1 MVIQQ
6 NCEFAM
12 KATSPIVSKVF
23 FNSTGDTLAVQI
35 QGANGVYHI
44 EGRNSSDSEWCD
56 LAGINLSDFSAA
68 RNGYTKAGI
77 YEIGVASIRQIR
89 ARIESVEG
97 EVSITGQIISTGE
110 A

>member
-23 FNSTGDTLAVQI
+23 FNSTGDTLAIQI
-35 QGANGVYHI
+35 SGANGVYHI
-44 EGRNSSDSEWCD
+44 EGRNSFDGEWHD
-56 LAGINLSDFSAA
+56 LAGINLSDFSTV
-68 RNGYTKAGI
+68 RNGYSKAGI
-77 YEIGVASIRQIR
+77 YEIGVVGIRQLR

-97 EVSITGQIISTGE
+97 EVSIVGQIISAGE

>member
-6 NCEFAM
+6 NCEFAT

-23 FNSTGDTLAVQI
+23 FNSTGDILAIQI
-35 QGANGVYHI
+35 QGANGIYHI
-44 EGRNSSDSEWCD
+44 EGRNASDYEWHD
-56 LAGINLSDFSAA
+56 IAGINLSDFSVA
-68 RNGYTKAGI
+68 RKGYFKAGI
-77 YEIGVASIRQIR
+77 YELDLAGIRQVR

-97 EVSITGQIISTGE
+97 EVSIIGQIISTGE